1 MKTIISFKVAKPKTR
16 AHYALFCEDTPF
28 KPKVVPSKMKYV
40 RRPKHKNKPYEA

>member
-28 KPKVVPSKMKYV
+28 KPKVVESKIKFK
-40 RRPKHKNKPYEA
+40 RRPKHKNRDAE